1 MHCISAI
8 DNCLW
13 STRTQASV
21 LPLAQLLG
29 ARRRD
34 KVMAYTSTLFRSTP
48 EGMAEAAQGYIEK
61 GFRAVKFGWRV
72 FGQDPARPRA
82 CRRGTRNAGGVV
94 ARFALGTRLPPVRR
108 SRAGAADRAN
118 RPLVRH
124 ADGDRLPEREARPAA
139 ERAERLGRIT
149 IGAELGWSIRAAGR
163 GAL

>member
-72 FGQDPARPRA
+72 FGQDPGRDRELVAAAR
-82 CRRGTRNAGGVV
+82 
-94 ARFALGTRLPPVRR
+94 
-108 SRAGAADRAN
+108 
-118 RPLVRH
+118 
-124 ADGDRLPEREARPAA
+124 EM
-139 ERAERLGRIT
+139 
-149 IGAELGWSIRAAGR
+149 RAAWWRALRSAPASTCSTIPSR
-163 GAL
+163 GG